1 MVRFAYI
8 GKERDKRNLR
18 LLTTFGH
25 DTAAQERWT
34 ILTVSAH
41 PFPSPGGLRDPQTN
55 PGLLRCRQ
63 VLCSLSHREVQELG

>member
-34 ILTVSAH
+34 ILTVSAA
-41 PFPSPGGLRDPQTN
+41 LRTKRTDRRFRN
-55 PGLLRCRQ
+55 
-63 VLCSLSHREVQELG
+63 